1 VQIGSIRQGAV
12 VALVG
17 AALLATVA
25 CGDDDETS
33 DSSSRDSDVYS
44 AILDTV
50 AAAEPAEDEETPLL
64 YVAPLGNE
72 KPMPLDV
79 QVSVVDATAEVA
91 VVRFVDEVE
100 QAIDQD
106 GDGEPVIDDGVLVI
120 LGSVPPDGSSVHIP
134 GELYRSAADTAL
146 VEYEVSETADGWVV
160 IQARPATEAASS

>member
-1 VQIGSIRQGAV
+1 
-12 VALVG
+12 VG
-17 AALLATVA
+17 AALLVSVA
-25 CGDDDETS
+25 CGDDDETLV
-33 DSSSRDSDVYS
+33 SSSRVSDVYT